1 MMEVSHGASIEPG
14 PVRERVGTTLK
25 RLSRTG
31 ALPALPSVASA
42 ALGIVRDPD
51 ADIDKVCRI
60 IQTDVGLAARVLR
73 IANSASVGRRT
84 PARKLSEAVV
94 TIGLRKACDV
104 LVAACARQLY
114 QSASPKAEIL
124 WNHALAVAIGAE
136 EIARRTRRVDA
147 GRAFLPGLFHDV
159 GRIAFL
165 LADELAVEV
174 LDRMVTAGDGER
186 VFLER
191 EWYGFDHTDAGAT
204 LAEDWGLAAEQCD
217 AIRWHHDPE
226 GGGAASDLA
235 RILLAADALAY
246 DIGYGGGGIAPETD
260 TLAGL
265 GFDQGAAEALREA
278 VLRSFDDQRE
288 LLA

>member
-1 MMEVSHGASIEPG
+1 MMEASHSASIEPG

-31 ALPALPSVASA
+31 ALPALPAVASA

-51 ADIDKVCRI
+51 ADIDKVCKI

-73 IANSASVGRRT
+73 IANSAAVGRRT

-114 QSASPKAEIL
+114 QAASSKAELL

-136 EIARRTRRVDA
+136 EIARRTRRIDA

-174 LDRMVTAGDGER
+174 LDRMVVAGDGER

-204 LAEDWGLAAEQCD
+204 LAEEWGLAAEQSD
-217 AIRWHHDPE
+217 AIRWHHEPE
-226 GGGAASDLA
+226 EGGAASDLA

-246 DIGYGGGGIAPETD
+246 DIGYGGGGVAPD
-260 TLAGL
+260 LAPLEEL
-265 GFDQGAAEALREA
+265 GFAGDSAETLRDS
-278 VLRSFDDQRE
+278 VRQSFEEQRE
-288 LLA
+288 LLS

>member
-1 MMEVSHGASIEPG
+1 MELSHGASIEPG

-136 EIARRTRRVDA
+136 AIARRTRRVDA

-174 LDRMVTAGDGER
+174 LDRMVTTGDGER

-191 EWYGFDHTDAGAT
+191 EWYGFDHTDAGAS
-204 LAEDWGLAAEQCD
+204 LAEEWGLAAEQCD

-226 GGGAASDLA
+226 EGGAASDLA
-235 RILLAADALAY
+235 RILLAADVLAY
-246 DIGYGGGGIAPETD
+246 DIGYGGGGVAPGSDALTN
-260 TLAGL
+260 L
-265 GFDQGAAEALREA
+265 GFDEAGVEALRES
-278 VLRSFDDQRE
+278 VHESFEDQRE
-288 LLA
+288 LLS

>member
-1 MMEVSHGASIEPG
+1 MMEATNGVGIEPG

-31 ALPALPSVASA
+31 ALPALPSVATA

-51 ADIDKVCRI
+51 ADIDKVCRV
-60 IQTDVGLAARVLR
+60 IQSDVGLAARVLR

-114 QSASPKAEIL
+114 QTASPKAELL
-124 WNHALAVAIGAE
+124 WNHALAVAIASE
-136 EIARRTRRVDA
+136 EIARRTRRIDA

-174 LDRMVTAGDGER
+174 LDRMVSGGDGDR
-186 VFLER
+186 VYLER
-191 EWYGFDHTDAGAT
+191 EWYGFDHADAGAT
-204 LAEDWGLAAEQCD
+204 LAEEWGLAAEQCD

-226 GGGAASDLA
+226 EGGAASDLA
-235 RILLAADALAY
+235 RILFCADALAY
-246 DIGYGGGGIAPETD
+246 DIGFGGGGVPPD
-260 TLAGL
+260 LAVLGTL
-265 GFDQGAAEALREA
+265 GFDEESVAS
-278 VLRSFDDQRE
+278 LRSSVHDSFEEQRD

>member
-1 MMEVSHGASIEPG
+1 MEATHGAIIEPG

-51 ADIDKVCRI
+51 ADIDKICSV

-73 IANSASVGRRT
+73 IANSASIGRRT

-114 QSASPKAEIL
+114 QTASPKAELL

-186 VFLER
+186 LYLER
-191 EWYGFDHTDAGAT
+191 EWYGFDHTDAGAS
-204 LAEDWGLAAEQCD
+204 LAEEWGLAAEQCD
-217 AIRWHHDPE
+217 AIRWHHEPDE
-226 GGGAASDLA
+226 GGAASDLA
-235 RILLAADALAY
+235 RILLCADALAY
-246 DIGYGGGGIAPETD
+246 DIGYGGGGVTPSSDAF
-260 TLAGL
+260 ASL
-265 GFDQGAAEALREA
+265 GFDDEALDA
-278 VLRSFDDQRE
+278 LRSTVRDSFEDQRD